1 MTDIAERRTKAEAKL
16 SELRTARGAAVL
28 DKKNFDLAKIDA
40 LESEIASLDAAEGEQ
55 ARRERA
61 AISAN
66 RLKRRTELRKQ
77 LSALE
82 DVRLRAVQDAN
93 QAARDLA
100 RSFERVL
107 TTNAEMAK
115 VATEITGGKAPS
127 ILGTHGLVQRL
138 AGRLAAVMQSIP
150 GYPARFGSI
159 VWQGASLYRHVDDWR
174 AAEQATFE
182 PHLNPLIEKESENGK
197 NSKS

>member
-1 MTDIAERRTKAEAKL
+1 MTDIAERRSEAETKLGKL
-16 SELRTARGAAVL
+16 RSQRGAAVL
-28 DKKNFDLAKIDA
+28 DDKKFDPAELNA
-40 LESEIASLDAAEGEQ
+40 LESELVSLDAAEGEQ

-61 AISAN
+61 AAQAG
-66 RLKRRTELRKQ
+66 RLKRLTELRKQ
-77 LSALE
+77 LSTLE

-107 TTNAEMAK
+107 TANAEMAK

-127 ILGTHGLVQRL
+127 ILGAHGLVSRL

-159 VWQGASLYRHVDDWR
+159 VWQGASLYRAADDWR
-174 AAEQATFE
+174 ALEQTAFE
-182 PHLNPLIEKESENGK
+182 PHLKPLIEKDTDNDK
-197 NSKS
+197 